1 MESTLNKIIYGFQND
16 IAQKI
21 DNLQY
26 SISRL
31 TNQQQVQ
38 EKGKF
43 PSQTQQN
50 PKGIHQVASTSE
62 AAPKVDEVK
71 AIITL
76 RSGKKFDQ
84 PIPKPLD
91 ATTKQQEEESER
103 IVIRENMMKKSMPPH
118 FPQALKGKEGVNN
131 LTDIFEV
138 LR

>member
-1 MESTLNKIIYGFQND
+1 MVGNFVEEQKVVNVQVNQRIYTVESTLNKRLDGFQSE

-38 EKGKF
+38 ENGKF

-50 PKGIHQVASTSE
+50 PKGIHQVASASE
-62 AAPKVDEVK
+62 AAPKMDEVK

-76 RSGKKFDQ
+76 RSGK
-84 PIPKPLD
+84 
-91 ATTKQQEEESER
+91 
-103 IVIRENMMKKSMPPH
+103 
-118 FPQALKGKEGVNN
+118 
-131 LTDIFEV
+131 EV
-138 LR
+138 D